1 MEERDTIERVLADVD
16 GVEDVEVVE
25 DDRPA
30 TWFNRMV
37 AGVSKSQFGR
47 EGLLFI
53 SQQVVVDAEIGGDV
67 VQLVLRH
74 S

>member
-1 MEERDTIERVLADVD
+1 MEERDTIERVFADVD
-16 GVEDVEVVE
+16 RVEDTEVVE

-30 TWFNRMV
+30 AWFDRTV
-37 AGVSKSQFGR
+37 ARVSKSQFCC

-53 SQQVVVDAEIGGDV
+53 SEQVVVDAQIGGDV